1 MKNSQLGQLL
11 LWIAQYSSDMPGL
24 GRRVL
29 FLLQYVPR
37 YPNPMPAPALL
48 PFLEKGANGDDAQRT
63 AARIPMSTRM
73 MRVQARHCGPA
84 TRD

>member
-1 MKNSQLGQLL
+1 MPIWTTTHVRRDCFPESRFYHDLMKNSQLGQLL

-37 YPNPMPAPALL
+37 YPQPYA
-48 PFLEKGANGDDAQRT
+48 RT
-63 AARIPMSTRM
+63 RASS
-73 MRVQARHCGPA
+73 VS
-84 TRD
+84 